1 MMASLCLWLLVR
13 KVDVIENMVRAEAVI
28 PRALAAIAELELGI
42 RHIGAAAHG
51 AFMAEALRLL
61 LILLLTLLGA
71 HGVVEVCGLPALV
84 VLKLE
89 KARKLGP
96 EEDDKV
102 QKRHNGHDGIVPSAG
117 GNIAG
122 DVEEEV
128 EHVDTRATSCE

>member
-51 AFMAEALRLL
+51 ALVAEALRLL

-71 HGVVEVCGLPALV
+71 HGVVEVRGLLALV
-84 VLKLE
+84 AFKS
-89 KARKLGP
+89 RKT
-96 EEDDKV
+96 V
-102 QKRHNGHDGIVPSAG
+102 
-117 GNIAG
+117 
-122 DVEEEV
+122 
-128 EHVDTRATSCE
+128 